1 MELFSQNN
9 HHQKQTKRNTRHM
22 KHKMVSSHTQPCYQV
37 PSSCSKEWEEK
48 RSWEQGCCLHW
59 RRIRGRIRL
68 HGTMR
73 PGNFLKIVE
82 YVTIL
87 TTNLKSCI
95 VVSIKSKSCQQLF
108 TEYSIKK
115 QHWNTINTVCMQ
127 YSQSGKSFFYACLLN
142 VSQIER
148 LTNNTKQGKTVG
160 RYWKFQI
167 PKAWEEKQSQC

>member
-9 HHQKQTKRNTRHM
+9 HHQKLKEIQDTWNTKWYHHIHNLVTRF
-22 KHKMVSSHTQPCYQV
+22 SLLAL
-37 PSSCSKEWEEK
+37 
-48 RSWEQGCCLHW
+48 RS
-59 RRIRGRIRL
+59 GRKKD
-68 HGTMR
+68 
-73 PGNFLKIVE
+73 PGNKVVAYTEEGSEEGFGCMGQWGLAIFLKIVE

-108 TEYSIKK
+108 IEYSIKK

-127 YSQSGKSFFYACLLN
+127 YSQSGKSFFYTCLLN